1 MSNSTADAGEPVKP
15 TRISH
20 WRLLFD
26 QGVLTQ
32 EIINHEYP
40 GSGTEEE
47 PYAVTWIP
55 NDPRNP
61 LNTSMTTKWIYTN
74 AMAWATLAVSMVSSA
89 YTGGIEQILQEF
101 RVGTEVGTL
110 GVSLFVVGFAV
121 GPLAWAPLSE
131 LFGRQYLFL
140 ASYFGLTVFN
150 AAAAGSPNIESL
162 IIFRFLAGAFGS
174 SPLTNAGGVIADLF
188 PASHRGLAMSIFAA
202 APFLGP
208 VLGPVIGGFLGMN
221 AGWQWVLGFLAI
233 FSGALWISCSLIVP
247 ETYAPVLLQRR
258 AARLSQ
264 LTGKVYRSKLEI
276 DQGKKSLAGAFKTAL
291 SRPWILLFR
300 EPIVLLLSIYMAIIY
315 GTLYMMFAAFPIV
328 FRRDRGWNQGISG
341 LAFLGIMVGMMCAVT
356 YTIID
361 NKRYVKTQ
369 ARHNGF
375 APPEARLP
383 PCLVASIA
391 VPIGLFWFAW
401 SNGPEVHWMASI
413 TAGAPFGFGMVL
425 VFLSLMN
432 YLIDSYTIF
441 AASVLAAT
449 SVLRSLFGAAFP
461 LFTTYMYK
469 DLGVHWAS
477 SIPAFLAVAC
487 VPFPFLF
494 YKYGSSI
501 RARCKYAGE
510 SEAFMQKMMAQVVK
524 PDQELKAEETGAVL
538 EEKSIGEQDSTQA
551 DSSADQLGPPGP
563 SPAAQRAHSIASQAS
578 SGPTHATSQT
588 VYDANPYDIDRV
600 NTRESFK
607 N

>member
-1 MSNSTADAGEPVKP
+1 
-15 TRISH
+15 
-20 WRLLFD
+20 
-26 QGVLTQ
+26 
-32 EIINHEYP
+32 
-40 GSGTEEE
+40 
-47 PYAVTWIP
+47 
-55 NDPRNP
+55 
-61 LNTSMTTKWIYTN
+61 
-74 AMAWATLAVSMVSSA
+74 
-89 YTGGIEQILQEF
+89 
-101 RVGTEVGTL
+101 
-110 GVSLFVVGFAV
+110 
-121 GPLAWAPLSE
+121 
-131 LFGRQYLFL
+131 
-140 ASYFGLTVFN
+140 
-150 AAAAGSPNIESL
+150 
-162 IIFRFLAGAFGS
+162 
-174 SPLTNAGGVIADLF
+174 
-188 PASHRGLAMSIFAA
+188 
-202 APFLGP
+202 
-208 VLGPVIGGFLGMN
+208 
-221 AGWQWVLGFLAI
+221 
-233 FSGALWISCSLIVP
+233 
-247 ETYAPVLLQRR
+247 
-258 AARLSQ
+258 
-264 LTGKVYRSKLEI
+264 
-276 DQGKKSLAGAFKTAL
+276 
-291 SRPWILLFR
+291 
-300 EPIVLLLSIYMAIIY
+300 
-315 GTLYMMFAAFPIV
+315 MMFAAFPIV
-328 FRRDRGWNQGISG
+328 YRRDRGWNQGISG

-356 YTIID
+356 YTIFD

-401 SNGPEVHWMASI
+401 SNGPDVHWMASI

-432 YLIDSYTIF
+432 YLIDAYTIF

-461 LFTTYMYK
+461 LFTTYMYE

-510 SEAFMQKMMAQVVK
+510 SEAFMQKMMAQVAK
-524 PDQELKAEETGAVL
+524 PALEPQEKETVAVP
-538 EEKSIGEQDSTQA
+538 EHKSNSEKGSTPA
-551 DSSADQLGPPGP
+551 DSLADQLGPPGP
-563 SPAAQRAHSIASQAS
+563 SPAAHRTQSIASQAS
-578 SGPTHATSQT
+578 SGLNYATSQT